1 MWGKSSRIQRVG
13 IKLTIDMRHRSIF
26 GLSNVL
32 ILCVII
38 FAFSGYFTFH
48 FEYIGFV
55 LVGLSVVCLLSLIP
69 FKIPIQS
76 VQPDVIFGIID
87 NGILAL
93 FAVIGAEVAGVA
105 GAIVGGV
112 AGNAITDGV
121 AGVFEGDSAERL
133 RKKNIDERRTVL
145 GSAVGKMS
153 GCLLG
158 AGVVLI
164 LDVFLKTLFFS

>member
-1 MWGKSSRIQRVG
+1 MK
-13 IKLTIDMRHRSIF
+13 HRSIL

-32 ILCVII
+32 ALCIVI
-38 FAFSGYFTFH
+38 FAFSSYFTFH

-55 LVGLSVVCLLSLIP
+55 LIVLSLICLLSLLP
-69 FKIPIQS
+69 FKISIQS

-87 NGILAL
+87 NGVLAL

-112 AGNAITDGV
+112 AGNSITDGI
-121 AGVFEGDSAERL
+121 AGLFEGYSAERL
-133 RKKNIDERRTVL
+133 RKRNIDEQRTIL
-145 GSAVGKMS
+145 GSSVGKMA

-158 AGVVLI
+158 AGVVLV
-164 LDVFLKTLFFS
+164 LDVFFKTLLT